1 MKTIYINE
9 NVLNSEEFKK
19 HILMDT
25 LPDDVVDK
33 IINNKTSLGNN
44 PSIPDIFEEPFLLK
58 MAENGFDNAKNK
70 LKEIG
75 EISDVEETKLE
86 PALSKLILKCK
97 EIEKPYR
104 SELEKICMN
113 FVIDLFRVPD
123 ETVDISVSLCD
134 DVDMNR
140 NSFIVDPNIE
150 VPEFDSVKNAISIR
164 GEVYKRRMLNVLCT
178 GAAMRI
184 SENFDNFINE
194 INDIN
199 PKLIDL
205 YNKIISLNTYLLYT
219 KNDFGIDDNNKMQ
232 LGVVEV
238 SLGNDE
244 TKSKIESQGVILPI
258 LLMETIKGFMELF
271 ISHGL
276 PKDVNDAITVIGRS
290 DFIKAEP
297 WDMKFGPILWD
308 LFYNSSNDVTY
319 EELPYLIKIVSELSV
334 NKFNF
339 LMKEIFAKTKKGKHI
354 MSKLSFK
361 AKRNSEYD
369 KFVDKMTKMKTDK
382 GIITDDYIHPDEL

>member
-150 VPEFDSVKNAISIR
+150 TSEFDSVKNAISIR

-184 SENFDNFINE
+184 SENFDNFVDE

-276 PKDVNDAITVIGRS
+276 PKDVNDAVAVIGRS

-339 LMKEIFAKTKKGKHI
+339 LMKEVFAKTKKGKHI

>member
-75 EISDVEETKLE
+75 EISDVEETKLG

-150 VPEFDSVKNAISIR
+150 TPEFDSVKNAISIR

-276 PKDVNDAITVIGRS
+276 PKDVNDAIAVIGRS

-319 EELPYLIKIVSELSV
+319 DELPYLIKIISELSV

-339 LMKEIFAKTKKGKHI
+339 LMKEIFAKTKKVKHI

-361 AKRNSEYD
+361 AKRNFEYD

>member
-75 EISDVEETKLE
+75 EISDVEETKLG

-150 VPEFDSVKNAISIR
+150 TPEFDSVKNAISIR

-276 PKDVNDAITVIGRS
+276 PKDVNDAIAVIGRS

-319 EELPYLIKIVSELSV
+319 DELPYLIKIISELSV

-361 AKRNSEYD
+361 AKRNFEYD

>member
-58 MAENGFDNAKNK
+58 IAENGFDNAKNK

-276 PKDVNDAITVIGRS
+276 PKDVNDAIAVIGRS

-339 LMKEIFAKTKKGKHI
+339 LMKEVFAKTKKGKHI

>member
-1 MKTIYINE
+1 
-9 NVLNSEEFKK
+9 
-19 HILMDT
+19 MDA
-25 LPDDVVDK
+25 LPDEVVNK

-44 PSIPDIFEEPFLLK
+44 PSIPDIFDEPFLLK
-58 MAENGFDNAKNK
+58 MAENSFEAAKNK

-75 EISDVEETKLE
+75 EINDVEETKLE

-140 NSFIVDPNIE
+140 HSFIVDPNDDSS
-150 VPEFDSVKNAISIR
+150 EFESVEKAVSIR
-164 GEVYKRRMLNVLCT
+164 GEVYKRRMLNVLCV
-178 GAAMRI
+178 GAAMRL
-184 SENFDNFINE
+184 SENYDSFINE
-194 INDIN
+194 INNIN
-199 PKLIDL
+199 PNLIDL

-232 LGVVEV
+232 LGIVEV
-238 SLGNDE
+238 FLGNDE
-244 TKSKIESQGVILPI
+244 NKSKIESQGVILPI

-308 LFYNSSNDVTY
+308 LFYSSSNDIVSD
-319 EELPYLIKIVSELSV
+319 ELPYLMKRISELNV
-334 NKFNF
+334 GRFNY
-339 LMKEIFAKTKKGKHI
+339 LMKEIFAKTKRGKQI
-354 MSKLSFK
+354 MSKISFK
-361 AKRNSEYD
+361 AKRDSEYD

>member
-290 DFIKAEP
+290 DFLKAEP

-369 KFVDKMTKMKTDK
+369 KFVDKMTKMKTDR

>member
-9 NVLNSEEFKK
+9 NILNSEEFKK
-19 HILMDT
+19 HILIDE
-25 LPDDVVDK
+25 LPDDVVKK
-33 IINNKTSLGNN
+33 IVNNKTSLGNN
-44 PSIPDIFEEPFLLK
+44 PSIPDIFDEPFLLK
-58 MAENGFDNAKNK
+58 MAEIGFNDTKNK

-75 EISDVEETKLE
+75 EINDIEETKLE
-86 PALSKLILKCK
+86 PALSKLLLKCK

-123 ETVDISVSLCD
+123 ETVDISVTLCD
-134 DVDMNR
+134 NVDMNK
-140 NSFIVDPNIE
+140 NSFIVEPN
-150 VPEFDSVKNAISIR
+150 VDNTNFDSVDNAITLK
-164 GEVYKRRMLNVLCT
+164 GEVYKRRMLNVLCV
-178 GAAMRI
+178 GAAMKM
-184 SENFDNFINE
+184 SEQYEKFETEVNK
-194 INDIN
+194 IN

-276 PKDVNDAITVIGRS
+276 PKNVNDAMTVIGRS

-297 WDMKFGPILWD
+297 WDMKFGPILWE
-308 LFYNSSNDVTY
+308 LFNTSLNDISTY
-319 EELPYLIKIVSELSV
+319 ELPYLIKIVSELEV

-339 LMKEIFAKTKKGKHI
+339 LMKEVFAKTKKGKQI
-354 MSKLSFK
+354 MSKLSHK
-361 AKRNSEYD
+361 AKKESEYD

>member
-9 NVLNSEEFKK
+9 NILNSEEFKK
-19 HILMDT
+19 HVLMDN
-25 LPDDVVDK
+25 LPDEVVNK

-58 MAENGFDNAKNK
+58 MAENGFDKAKNK

-75 EISDVEETKLE
+75 EINDVEETKLE

-104 SELEKICMN
+104 SELEKICIN

-150 VPEFDSVKNAISIR
+150 VTEFDSVENAISIR

-184 SENFDNFINE
+184 SENFDNFIDKV
-194 INDIN
+194 NDIN
-199 PKLIDL
+199 PELADL
-205 YNKIISLNTYLLYT
+205 YNKITSLNTYLLYT

-276 PKDVNDAITVIGRS
+276 PTDINDAIAVIGRS

-308 LFYNSSNDVTY
+308 LFYNSSNDVDY
-319 EELPYLIKIVSELSV
+319 EELPYLMKIISELSV

-339 LMKEIFAKTKKGKHI
+339 LMKEVFAKTKKGKHI

>member
-75 EISDVEETKLE
+75 EISDVEETKLG

-150 VPEFDSVKNAISIR
+150 TPEFDSVKNAISIR

-319 EELPYLIKIVSELSV
+319 DELPYLIKIISELSV

-361 AKRNSEYD
+361 AKRNFEYD

>member
-369 KFVDKMTKMKTDK
+369 KFVDKMTKMKTDR

>member
-25 LPDDVVDK
+25 LPDDIVDK

-140 NSFIVDPNIE
+140 NSFIVDPNVE
-150 VPEFDSVKNAISIR
+150 VSEFDSVKNAISIR

-184 SENFDNFINE
+184 SENFDNFVDE

-276 PKDVNDAITVIGRS
+276 PKDVNDAVAVIGRS

>member
-9 NVLNSEEFKK
+9 NVLNNEDFKK

-25 LPDDVVDK
+25 LPDEVVDK
-33 IINNKTSLGNN
+33 IIKNKTSLGNN

-70 LKEIG
+70 LKDIG
-75 EISDVEETKLE
+75 KISDIEETKLE

-140 NSFIVDPNIE
+140 NSFIVDPNVE
-150 VPEFDSVKNAISIR
+150 VSEFVSVENAISIR

-184 SENFDNFINE
+184 SENFDQFINE
-194 INDIN
+194 INNIN

-219 KNDFGIDDNNKMQ
+219 KNDFGIDDKNKMQ

-276 PKDVNDAITVIGRS
+276 PKNVNDAITVIGRS

-319 EELPYLIKIVSELSV
+319 EELPYLMKIISELSV

-339 LMKEIFAKTKKGKHI
+339 LMKEVFAKTKKGKHI

-361 AKRNSEYD
+361 AKRNIEYD

>member
-150 VPEFDSVKNAISIR
+150 TSEFDSVKNAISIR

-276 PKDVNDAITVIGRS
+276 PKDVNDAVAVIGRS

-339 LMKEIFAKTKKGKHI
+339 LMKEVFAKTKKGKHI

>member
-140 NSFIVDPNIE
+140 NSFIVDPNNE
-150 VPEFDSVKNAISIR
+150 VSEFDSVKNAISIR

-276 PKDVNDAITVIGRS
+276 PKDVNDAIAVIGRS

>member
-9 NVLNSEEFKK
+9 NVLNNEDFKK

-25 LPDDVVDK
+25 LPDEVVDK
-33 IINNKTSLGNN
+33 IIKNKTSLGNN

-75 EISDVEETKLE
+75 KISDIEETKLE

-140 NSFIVDPNIE
+140 NSFIVDPNVE
-150 VPEFDSVKNAISIR
+150 VSGFDSVENAISIR

-184 SENFDNFINE
+184 SENFDQFINE
-194 INDIN
+194 INNIN
-199 PKLIDL
+199 PQLIDL

-219 KNDFGIDDNNKMQ
+219 KNDFGIDDKNKMQ

-276 PKDVNDAITVIGRS
+276 PKNVNDAITVIGRS

-319 EELPYLIKIVSELSV
+319 EELPYLMKIISELSV

-339 LMKEIFAKTKKGKHI
+339 LMKEVFAKTKKGKHI

-361 AKRNSEYD
+361 AKRNIEYD

>member
-19 HILMDT
+19 HILMDK
-25 LPDDVVDK
+25 LPDEVVNK

-58 MAENGFDNAKNK
+58 MAENGFDKAKNK

-75 EISDVEETKLE
+75 EINDVDETKLE

-134 DVDMNR
+134 DVDMSR
-140 NSFIVDPNIE
+140 NSFIVDPN
-150 VPEFDSVKNAISIR
+150 VDASEFDSVENAISIR
-164 GEVYKRRMLNVLCT
+164 GEVYKRLMLNVLCT

-184 SENFDNFINE
+184 SEDFDNFIDKV
-194 INDIN
+194 NDIN
-199 PKLIDL
+199 PELADL

-276 PKDVNDAITVIGRS
+276 PKNVNDAITVIGRS

-319 EELPYLIKIVSELSV
+319 DELPYLIKIISELSV

-361 AKRNSEYD
+361 AKRNFEYD

-382 GIITDDYIHPDEL
+382 GIITDDYIHTDEL

>member
-1 MKTIYINE
+1 
-9 NVLNSEEFKK
+9 
-19 HILMDT
+19 
-25 LPDDVVDK
+25 
-33 IINNKTSLGNN
+33 
-44 PSIPDIFEEPFLLK
+44 
-58 MAENGFDNAKNK
+58 
-70 LKEIG
+70 
-75 EISDVEETKLE
+75 
-86 PALSKLILKCK
+86 
-97 EIEKPYR
+97 
-104 SELEKICMN
+104 
-113 FVIDLFRVPD
+113 
-123 ETVDISVSLCD
+123 
-134 DVDMNR
+134 
-140 NSFIVDPNIE
+140 
-150 VPEFDSVKNAISIR
+150 
-164 GEVYKRRMLNVLCT
+164 
-178 GAAMRI
+178 
-184 SENFDNFINE
+184 
-194 INDIN
+194 
-199 PKLIDL
+199 
-205 YNKIISLNTYLLYT
+205 
-219 KNDFGIDDNNKMQ
+219 MQ

-276 PKDVNDAITVIGRS
+276 PKDVNDAVAVIGRS

-339 LMKEIFAKTKKGKHI
+339 LMKEVFAKTKKGKHI

>member
-290 DFIKAEP
+290 DFLKAEP

>member
-1 MKTIYINE
+1 
-9 NVLNSEEFKK
+9 
-19 HILMDT
+19 MDN
-25 LPDDVVDK
+25 LPDEVVNK

-58 MAENGFDNAKNK
+58 MAENGFDKAKNK

-75 EISDVEETKLE
+75 EINDVEETKLE

-104 SELEKICMN
+104 SELEKICIN

-150 VPEFDSVKNAISIR
+150 VTEFDSVENAISIR

-184 SENFDNFINE
+184 SENFDNFIDKV
-194 INDIN
+194 NDIN
-199 PKLIDL
+199 PELADL
-205 YNKIISLNTYLLYT
+205 YNKITSLNTYLLYT

-276 PKDVNDAITVIGRS
+276 PTDINDAIAVIGRS

-308 LFYNSSNDVTY
+308 LFYNSSNDVDY
-319 EELPYLIKIVSELSV
+319 EELPYLMKIISELSV

-339 LMKEIFAKTKKGKHI
+339 LMKEVFAKTKKGKHI